1 MTWTKPIAY
10 VCAFYFHNYI
20 CLFQNITLF
29 ILFLQTRQVFT
40 NHYCMPYTEDVWWL
54 YYIYLSRLIRS
65 KKTVNVICILYV
77 YSKPLW
83 YNWKLFGRSLINI
96 CIYLMVILLVEK
108 YIVSLRKDWEP
119 KEFYHHYFGK

>member
-1 MTWTKPIAY
+1 MTWTKPTAY
-10 VCAFYFHNYI
+10 AYAFYFCNYI

-29 ILFLQTRQVFT
+29 TLFLQIRQVFT
-40 NHYCMPYTEDVWWL
+40 NCHYMPYTENVWWL
-54 YYIYLSRLIRS
+54 HYIYLSTLIKS

-96 CIYLMVILLVEK
+96 CIYLMAILLVEK
-108 YIVSLRKDWEP
+108 CIVIIEERLRT
-119 KEFYHHYFGK
+119 